1 MLTFSQNSKA
11 QGFSL
16 IELMVG
22 IAIMAVL
29 ASLALP
35 SYKAWIQNARI
46 RTAAESIQNGIQ
58 VARAE
63 AVKRNS
69 PVQFDLRSTHSA
81 WTVCTRPA
89 VPGSCPAA
97 DDATTIQS
105 RAAGEGSSADITVT
119 TVDAGP
125 YVFNSFGAMIS
136 PVPTAADGLIRIGVD
151 VSTSV
156 LSAAESRDLSIIIGV
171 GGGVRM
177 CDPDSTLSATDP
189 RKCPA

>member
-1 MLTFSQNSKA
+1 MLTFSLKSKV

-16 IELMVG
+16 IEMMVS
-22 IAIMAVL
+22 IAIIAVL
-29 ASLALP
+29 ASMASS
-35 SYKAWIQNARI
+35 SYKAWVQNARI

-81 WTVCTRPA
+81 WTVCMRPA
-89 VPGSCPAA
+89 GLGSCPV

-105 RAAGEGSSADITVT
+105 RAAGEGSSADIAVSA
-119 TVDAGP
+119 VDAGP

-136 PVPTAADGLIRIGVD
+136 PAPSAADGLVRIGVD

-156 LSAAESRDLSIIIGV
+156 LPAAESRNLNIIIGV
-171 GGGVRM
+171 GGSVRM
-177 CDPDSTLSATDP
+177 CDPDSGLSATDP